1 MRLARAR
8 LQVAC
13 APVLSLRPPGRLRQ
27 FLASQDTR
35 QELIRLWRENEISDK
50 VLHHLEEIL
59 DYQEAHLQRPRGP
72 CSITA
77 SA

>member
-27 FLASQDTR
+27 FLVSQDTR
-35 QELIRLWRENEISDK
+35 QELIRLWRENEMSDEA
-50 VLHHLEEIL
+50 LHRLKEIL
-59 DYQEAHLQRPRGP
+59 DYQGAHP
-72 CSITA
+72 
-77 SA
+77 